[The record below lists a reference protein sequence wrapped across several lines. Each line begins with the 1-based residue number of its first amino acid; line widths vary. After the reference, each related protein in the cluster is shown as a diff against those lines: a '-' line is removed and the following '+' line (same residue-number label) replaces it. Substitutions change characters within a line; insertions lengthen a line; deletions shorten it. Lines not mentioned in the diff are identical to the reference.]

1 MSARKAIVRKLSAVE
16 TLGCATVIC
25 ADKTGTLT
33 QNQMTVVEID
43 LIGRNIQVTGSGYSP
58 EGILEGGEPVYSA
71 ADRILQDL
79 LVCAGLCNDA
89 SLVRQSDEERATGG
103 PGRRAWQSA
112 RARGWDVVETLL
124 KGVVAWPTRRT

>member
-58 EGILEGGEPVYSA
+58 EGEFSEGGEPVYRSRQDSSGSPRLRGPLQRCKPCSA
-71 ADRILQDL
+71 E
-79 LVCAGLCNDA
+79 C
-89 SLVRQSDEERATGG
+89 
-103 PGRRAWQSA
+103 
-112 RARGWDVVETLL
+112 
-124 KGVVAWPTRRT
+124 